1 MVDNYDSDNEKG
13 DFFNPEEE
21 IGISGTT
28 KVKIQNVTKIV

>member
-1 MVDNYDSDNEKG
+1 MVDVDSDNEKG

-28 KVKIQNVTKIV
+28 KVKND